1 MNINGPRM
9 KVGQEREKIIDIMNI
24 NIHVY
29 GKDNTTVFALADSPF
44 KMILLEYVIVWLLSI
59 KKLVVKRCHYDVR
72 KYSFCVRVVNIW
84 NSLPNEV
91 ISATSVNSFKN
102 RLDLFW
108 VDQEVLYN
116 YKANITGNRGIKL

>member
-44 KMILLEYVIVWLLSI
+44 KMILLEYVIVWLLSVN
-59 KKLVVKRCHYDVR
+59 KMLPSVKFAEYKLLNFFILREKC
-72 KYSFCVRVVNIW
+72 
-84 NSLPNEV
+84 
-91 ISATSVNSFKN
+91 
-102 RLDLFW
+102 
-108 VDQEVLYN
+108 
-116 YKANITGNRGIKL
+116 